1 MTTSAALTCGF
12 SQRFDAKQSSPA
24 LIKLL
29 EKGTLPVKD
38 ARVFVP
44 GCGRGYD
51 CVAFSQAGAKETVGL
66 ELAESAVR
74 GLARV
79 VVLCAEEW

>member
-1 MTTSAALTCGF
+1 M
-12 SQRFDAKQSSPA
+12 QRFDAKQSSPA

-29 EKGTLPVKD
+29 EEGTLPVKD

-74 GLARV
+74 CLARLV
-79 VVLCAEEW
+79 AFCAGKR